1 MTSNRRPA
9 WERGAGAEEPRRVS
23 GGSRASGPGGGRV
36 AAAGPLCPSR
46 WARASDR
53 SARRFPPS
61 GLREGTPSRLRPPAR
76 LERANRAA
84 VRARRGPQCLFRV
97 CCRGFPGTRLALPR
111 PLPQGFVLTG
121 NVLPGDVCDGGGGVF
136 LGGRAACADSGAP
149 LEATL
154 LRGQRRECRSG
165 PGSNPWPLADGV
177 CFPKLPLS
185 GAPPG
190 LTAEI

>member
-121 NVLPGDVCDGGGGVF
+121 NVLPGDVCVMGVGVFFWGGGQPVQTPVRPSRLPS
-136 LGGRAACADSGAP
+136 LGDRGGSAVQARGPTPGPSRMACASQSCPSRGH
-149 LEATL
+149 
-154 LRGQRRECRSG
+154 LRG
-165 PGSNPWPLADGV
+165 
-177 CFPKLPLS
+177 
-185 GAPPG
+185 
-190 LTAEI
+190 